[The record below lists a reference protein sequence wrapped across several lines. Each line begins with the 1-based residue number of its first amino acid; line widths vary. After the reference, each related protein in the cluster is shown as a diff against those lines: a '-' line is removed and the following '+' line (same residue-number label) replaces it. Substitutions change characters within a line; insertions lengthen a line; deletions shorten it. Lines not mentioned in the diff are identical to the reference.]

1 MKPKPEMLQDLQ
13 PAIYYYDA
21 DPKEAE
27 GAAETMCM
35 EALNTYQWV
44 SEIVDRLLASP
55 DSLTNF

>member
-1 MKPKPEMLQDLQ
+1 MLQDLQ
-13 PAIYYYDA
+13 AAIYYYDA

-44 SEIVDRLLASP
+44 SEIIDRLLAWP
-55 DSLTNF
+55 DSFTNF